1 MIPRMRRAALLTFI
15 SLAASAPSLAAE
27 RAAVRKDFH
36 IPSQPL
42 DEALLAF
49 SQQAGVELAAVGDF
63 SQAGRSA
70 AVDGIMT
77 PQAALERLLGDST
90 FEYAIQP
97 NGMVT
102 VSALRPRNTPA
113 SAATMRVE
121 RAATTTP
128 IVTQNV
134 AAIVVTARK
143 RDERLIDVPMSVSAV
158 SGDRIELLGLD
169 SAAEVAKLTP
179 AVSSVDIGGSFTQL
193 QIRGV
198 SSSIGG
204 NDNGYYLDDVAFS
217 GVTVPW
223 HPDTRSFDLDRVEI
237 LKGPQGTLFGE
248 GSLGGTIRI
257 LTRAPELDQ
266 FRARAELG
274 FASTQSGGT
283 GNSAKLMANLPL
295 VNDHLAL
302 RVVATDETLP
312 GWLDDPDSGRRND
325 NRQQIAT
332 RRARLRWSP
341 DDRWLTDV
349 SFIRSTTDAMG
360 GGYSAGDDDVVEAAL
375 GNNSQWQS
383 SSFSSSYLSGRSRF
397 SYLYS
402 DSRLGYQIDGRLNP
416 ASPTTGSIDIDVS
429 TQELRWSYS
438 VDDRLDWVAGYAHR
452 RAARTDQL
460 VVAAAVSMASQSNR
474 ADTLYGEGTLRSRD
488 GHWSVTA
495 GLRYFLDR
503 VHGTSAGD
511 AIVTTT
517 SDRFESLNPRLII
530 ARQASADRLWYAT
543 ASTGFRSGQL
553 QPITSLVAAQ
563 AVGKELPLSIA
574 PDSITSYELG
584 FKQQLAEQRV
594 LLQAAVFQSRW
605 RDLPVRVPLD
615 DDFNG
620 IANSRGARIRG
631 AEAGLRYNAASS
643 LSLELNAGVVDA
655 RYLADVP
662 GTPLRKGSTVYNV
675 PKVTASAAA
684 SYAWLVHGDLTAVAS
699 ATAFYNSARTTS
711 LVVGRSG
718 DAILSAS
725 ARVGLESPRGWACYL
740 YGDNLG
746 NEDGAV
752 DGRTGFD
759 MATRLRP
766 RTYGIE
772 LRYAY

>member
-1 MIPRMRRAALLTFI
+1 MSPCLRRAALATFI
-15 SLAASAPSLAAE
+15 SLLVSAPSLATE
-27 RAAVRKDFH
+27 RAAARKDFH
-36 IPSQPL
+36 IPPQPL

-77 PQAALERLLGDST
+77 PQMALERLLGGSAY
-90 FEYAIQP
+90 EYAIQP

-102 VSALRPRNTPA
+102 VSALRPRDTPA
-113 SAATMRVE
+113 PAATMRVE

-143 RDERLIDVPMSVSAV
+143 RDERLIDVPMAISAV

-169 SAAEVAKLTP
+169 SAADVAKLTP
-179 AVSSVDIGGSFTQL
+179 AVSSVDIGGGFTQL

-274 FASTQSGGT
+274 FASTESAGT

-295 VNDHLAL
+295 ISDHLAL
-302 RVVATDETLP
+302 RVITTEETLP
-312 GWLDDPDSGRRND
+312 GWLDDPDSGRRNN
-325 NRQQIAT
+325 NRQEIAT

-341 DDRWLTDV
+341 DDRWLTDL
-349 SFIRSTTDAMG
+349 SYIRSTTDALG
-360 GGYSAGDDDVVEAAL
+360 GGYSAGDNHQVDSRL
-375 GNNSQWQS
+375 GNSSQWQS
-383 SSFSSSYLSGRSRF
+383 TSFTGSYLSGHSRF
-397 SYLYS
+397 SYIYS
-402 DSRLGYQIDGRLNP
+402 DSSLGYQIDGKLNP
-416 ASPTTGSIDIDVS
+416 ASPTTGSIAIDVS

-438 VDDRLDWVAGYAHR
+438 LDDRLDWVAGYAHR
-452 RAARTDQL
+452 RAARSDVL
-460 VVAAAVSMASQSNR
+460 VVAGTASIASQSNR
-474 ADTLYGEGTLRSRD
+474 ADTLYAEGTLRSRD
-488 GHWSVTA
+488 GQWSITA

-503 VHGTSAGD
+503 VYGASVGD
-511 AIVTTT
+511 DIISTA

-530 ARQASADRLWYAT
+530 ARQGSADRLWYAT

-553 QPITSLVAAQ
+553 QPITSLVAAD
-563 AVGKELPLSIA
+563 AVGVQLPLSIA

-584 FKQQLAEQRV
+584 FKQQLADQRV
-594 LLQAAVFQSRW
+594 LLQGAVFQSRW
-605 RDLPVRVPLD
+605 RDLPVRVPID

-631 AEAGLRYNAASS
+631 AEAGIRYNAPSS
-643 LSLELNAGVVDA
+643 LSLEFNAGVVDA

-662 GTPLRKGSTVYNV
+662 GTPLRKGSMVYNV
-675 PKVTASAAA
+675 PEVTASAAA
-684 SYAWLVHGDLTAVAS
+684 SYAWLIPGDLTAVAS
-699 ATAFYNSARTTS
+699 ATAFYTSARTTS

-718 DAILSAS
+718 DAILTAS
-725 ARVGLESPRGWACYL
+725 ARVGVESPRGWACYL
-740 YGDNLG
+740 YGDNLS

-752 DGRTGFD
+752 DGRTAFD
-759 MATRLRP
+759 VATRLRP

>member
-1 MIPRMRRAALLTFI
+1 MRRAALVTFM
-15 SLAASAPSLAAE
+15 SLAVSAPSLAAE

-36 IPSQPL
+36 IPPQPL

-77 PQAALERLLGDST
+77 PQAALERLLGGST

-102 VSALRPRNTPA
+102 VSALRARNTPSPTA
-113 SAATMRVE
+113 QMRVE

-158 SGDRIELLGLD
+158 SGDRIELLGLA

-179 AVSSVDIGGSFTQL
+179 AVSSVDIGGGFTQL

-223 HPDTRSFDLDRVEI
+223 HPDTRSFDLERVEI

-274 FASTQSGGT
+274 FASTESGGT

-295 VNDHLAL
+295 VTDHLAL
-302 RVVATDETLP
+302 RVVATEETLP
-312 GWLDDPDSGRRND
+312 GWLDDADSGRRND
-325 NRQQIAT
+325 NRQEIAT

-349 SFIRSTTDAMG
+349 SYIRSTTDAMG
-360 GGYSAGDDDVVEAAL
+360 GGYSAADDGLVDAAL
-375 GNNSQWQS
+375 GNNSQWRS
-383 SSFSSSYLSGRSRF
+383 TSFTSSYLSGNSRF
-397 SYLYS
+397 SYIYS
-402 DSRLGYQIDGRLNP
+402 DSSLGYQIDGRLNP
-416 ASPTTGSIDIDVS
+416 ASPTTGSIAIDVS

-438 VDDRLDWVAGYAHR
+438 LGDRLDWVAGYAHR
-452 RAARTDQL
+452 RAARTDHL
-460 VVAAAVSMASQSNR
+460 VVSGATSMASQSNR

-488 GHWSVTA
+488 GQWSITA

-503 VHGTSAGD
+503 VEGVSAGD
-511 AIVTTT
+511 DIVSTA
-517 SDRFESLNPRLII
+517 SDRFESLNPRLVI
-530 ARQASADRLWYAT
+530 ARQASAHRLWYAT

-563 AVGKELPLSIA
+563 AVGAELPMSIK
-574 PDSITSYELG
+574 PDSISSYELG

-594 LLQAAVFQSRW
+594 LLQGAVFQSRW

-631 AEAGLRYNAASS
+631 VEAGIRYNAPSS
-643 LSLELNAGVVDA
+643 LSLEFNAGLVDA

-684 SYAWLVHGDLTAVAS
+684 SYAWLVQGDLTAVAS
-699 ATAFYNSARTTS
+699 TTAFYTSARSTS

-718 DAILSAS
+718 DAILSLG
-725 ARVGLESPRGWACYL
+725 ARVGLESPRGWAGYL
-740 YGDNLG
+740 YVDNLG

-752 DGRTGFD
+752 DGRTAFEV
-759 MATRLRP
+759 ATRLRP
-766 RTYGIE
+766 RTYGLE